1 MTLSEQQTVGSE
13 IFEAGVGHLPG
24 SVEIV
29 RVIEHLADESKAE
42 RAGDRVIDVTRL
54 HGHEAVEKLR
64 GARQAVTPALMRLGI
79 EQ

>member
-1 MTLSEQQTVGSE
+1 M
-13 IFEAGVGHLPG
+13 FEN
-24 SVEIV
+24 
-29 RVIEHLADESKAE
+29 LADKRKAE
-42 RAGDRVIDVTRL
+42 RAGDRVVDVTCL